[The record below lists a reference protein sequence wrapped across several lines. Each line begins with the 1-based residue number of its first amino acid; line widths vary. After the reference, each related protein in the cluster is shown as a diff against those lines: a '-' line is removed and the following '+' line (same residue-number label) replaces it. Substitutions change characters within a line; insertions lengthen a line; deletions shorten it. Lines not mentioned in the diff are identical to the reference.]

1 METVPTIQVETGNGL
16 RTGDPIV
23 SRIRKLMCI

>member
-1 METVPTIQVETGNGL
+1 METVPTIQAETGNGL

>member
-1 METVPTIQVETGNGL
+1 METVPTIQAETGNGL
-16 RTGDPIV
+16 HTGDPIV